1 MALYR
6 WSCVWRL
13 IIIMWRQYFHCM
25 KTWQSRYVIWSL
37 YLSVSIYIYKYLCTS
52 LFDLGK
58 LLNEFILHMLHQK
71 IHWRT
76 ISGFRNCCMNH
87 NWLLGNLCDL
97 QLLFHFESLLLC
109 IMALPCMYLLQM
121 GMLMVKWLLEVY
133 DIDKQN

>member
-37 YLSVSIYIYKYLCTS
+37 YLSVSIYTDKYLCTS

-87 NWLLGNLCDL
+87 DWLLGNLCDL
-97 QLLFHFESLLLC
+97 NSSSILSPCYCASWHCLVC
-109 IMALPCMYLLQM
+109 ICC
-121 GMLMVKWLLEVY
+121 KWGY
-133 DIDKQN
+133 SWWSGY